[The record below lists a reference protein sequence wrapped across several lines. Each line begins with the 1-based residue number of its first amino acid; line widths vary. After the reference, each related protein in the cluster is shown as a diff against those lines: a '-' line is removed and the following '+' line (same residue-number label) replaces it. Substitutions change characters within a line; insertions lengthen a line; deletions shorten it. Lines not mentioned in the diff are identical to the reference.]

1 MSQNSQNPQPAPDGS
16 DWNIAK
22 EKELDSLLDQ
32 ACSLADQLKTEIGSN
47 DPQHTVA
54 GSDAPSLDSIDGAG
68 IDSQLAQIDGLL
80 NSTKAEVG
88 LDTAGP
94 KPATA
99 KQPIP
104 DFMAEFTQDAP
115 PAASASEKSHDV
127 ESVRTAQS
135 SASASGGNIAATPTT
150 TVATATAE
158 DDLEDDL
165 LALSAST
172 PRSLKPATAAPQ
184 PEDSTPKSKSP
195 KTVGGLL
202 SSLLSPLILILTLM
216 NKPFDRISARA
227 RVVVGY
233 AAIVMLLAAVIVFA
247 ITLV

>member
-32 ACSLADQLKTEIGSN
+32 ACSLADQLKTEISGN

-54 GSDAPSLDSIDGAG
+54 GSDEPSHDSIDGAG

-80 NSTKAEVG
+80 NSAKAEVG
-88 LDTAGP
+88 VDTTGP

-115 PAASASEKSHDV
+115 PAASTSEKQSDI
-127 ESVRTAQS
+127 ETARTTQS
-135 SASASGGNIAATPTT
+135 SASVSGGSSAAAPTAN
-150 TVATATAE
+150 VATATAE

-172 PRSLKPATAAPQ
+172 PRSPKPTTAAPA
-184 PEDSTPKSKSP
+184 PEGSPPKPKSP

-216 NKPFDRISARA
+216 NKPFDRISTRV

>member
-32 ACSLADQLKTEIGSN
+32 ACSLADQLKTEISGN

-54 GSDAPSLDSIDGAG
+54 GSDEPSHDSIDGAG

-80 NSTKAEVG
+80 NSAKAEVG
-88 LDTAGP
+88 VDTTGP

-115 PAASASEKSHDV
+115 PAASTSEKQSDI
-127 ESVRTAQS
+127 ETARTTQS
-135 SASASGGNIAATPTT
+135 SASVSGGS
-150 TVATATAE
+150 
-158 DDLEDDL
+158 
-165 LALSAST
+165 SAD
-172 PRSLKPATAAPQ
+172 R
-184 PEDSTPKSKSP
+184 KS
-195 KTVGGLL
+195 
-202 SSLLSPLILILTLM
+202 
-216 NKPFDRISARA
+216 
-227 RVVVGY
+227 VV
-233 AAIVMLLAAVIVFA
+233 
-247 ITLV
+247 